1 MYIIHLGF
9 SGFPTG
15 NAAVQRVKST
25 FKAIKNAGYTPVII
39 NKQSVHKKVNY
50 NKRVNHFDDL
60 IFIDTSPVLIKQ
72 DSFIKRNLN
81 KAQGII
87 NEFKFLCSKRKKIHS
102 AIFYASSFYELLY
115 YRLLSRLFAFHLV
128 IQYVEHRS
136 SIPERDS
143 FFTKINDKLF
153 DRYCSNF
160 CDGVIAISEFLKNEI
175 HKKNQRLPILKIPAV
190 CNFEDFETVEPAN
203 FDFDYYLYCG
213 TVYYVPVIE
222 FVLSFFEKVRDQQ
235 IYQGK
240 IIFIIGGGDKKNL
253 SFIKDLFEK
262 SRYKDDII
270 LQSNIPYDTLLSL
283 YKSAELLIIPLRN
296 NIQDIARFPHK
307 VSEYTASGRPLISS
321 KIGELKHYFVNQ
333 ESALLADEY
342 NVDMYV
348 NTVKRM
354 KDEKIDLEEIGRKG
368 HAIGYKNFHYLSHV
382 ENLKTFFSGLDS

>member
-25 FKAIKNAGYTPVII
+25 FKAIKYAGYTPVII
-39 NKQSVHKKVNY
+39 NKQSVHKKVDY
-50 NKRVNHFDDL
+50 NKRVNRFEDL

-81 KAQGII
+81 KLQGII
-87 NEFKFLCSKRKKIHS
+87 NEFGLLRSKKKKIHS
-102 AIFYASSFYELLY
+102 AIFYASSFYELMY
-115 YRLLSRLFAFHLV
+115 YRLLSKLFGFNLV

-143 FFTKINDKLF
+143 FFTRINDKLF
-153 DRYCSNF
+153 DRYCSRF

-175 HKKNQRLPILKIPAV
+175 YKKNPELPVLKIPAV
-190 CNFEDFETVEPAN
+190 CNFEDFETVKPAS
-203 FDFDYYLYCG
+203 FDFSYYLYCG
-213 TVYYVPVIE
+213 TVYYVPVVE
-222 FVLSFFEKVRDQQ
+222 FVLSFFEKVKDEQ
-235 IYQGK
+235 IYNGK
-240 IIFIIGGGDKKNL
+240 IIFIIGGGDKKNHN
-253 SFIKDLFEK
+253 FIKELFEK
-262 SRYKDDII
+262 SRYKDDVI
-270 LQSNIPYDTLLSL
+270 LHSNIPYDTLLSL

-321 KIGELKHYFVNQ
+321 KIGELKHYFINQ

-348 NTVKRM
+348 NTMRKM
-354 KDEKIDLEEIGRKG
+354 KAENVDLDEIGRKG
-368 HAIGYKNFHYLSHV
+368 HEIGYNNFHYLSHV
-382 ENLKTFFSGLDS
+382 ENLKTFFNKL